1 MLIILLTYQLI
12 EMSSRIWIYLK
23 HLFELER
30 NVIPKLTPETPT
42 AAQIVICNFPAVLQT
57 YF

>member
-1 MLIILLTYQLI
+1 MLVIIEISFRLWMY
-12 EMSSRIWIYLK
+12 WIYVFK
-23 HLFELER
+23 LER
-30 NVIPKLTPETPT
+30 NIIPKLTPETPT

>member
-1 MLIILLTYQLI
+1 MLYLLI
-12 EMSSRIWIYLK
+12 EMSSRLWMYWR
-23 HLFELER
+23 HVFELGT
-30 NVIPKLTPETPT
+30 NTIPKLTPETPT

>member
-1 MLIILLTYQLI
+1 MLVIIEI
-12 EMSSRIWIYLK
+12 SSKLWMYLR
-23 HLFELER
+23 HVFELER
-30 NVIPKLTPETPT
+30 NIIPKLTPETPT

>member
-1 MLIILLTYQLI
+1 
-12 EMSSRIWIYLK
+12 MSSRLWMYWK
-23 HLFELER
+23 HAFELGR
-30 NVIPKLTPETPT
+30 NTIPKLTPETPT

>member
-1 MLIILLTYQLI
+1 MLVTYILI
-12 EMSSRIWIYLK
+12 EISSRLWMYLK
-23 HLFELER
+23 HVFELGR
-30 NVIPKLTPETPT
+30 NIIPKLTPETPT

>member
-1 MLIILLTYQLI
+1 MLVMSAIYLLI
-12 EMSSRIWIYLK
+12 EMSSRLWMYWK
-23 HLFELER
+23 HVFELGR
-30 NVIPKLTPETPT
+30 NTIPKLTPETPT